1 MTKPDAK
8 HLCAERRAILSSCC
22 GLTGEVTLTDS
33 AVILLFAGMLGAG
46 DMLSLITTSVL
57 PLFNGLL
64 ILPMAWWVPR
74 AGRKTLILGACSL
87 AACAYF
93 MAGSAP
99 FFGSYAVPV
108 LISMILLFAMT
119 LSGFIAG
126 WFPMLDT
133 FLSGGRR
140 TLFFGRMRFFH
151 QLTAV
156 LFLFLVSAAIGK
168 TPPLWKL
175 QAVLYLGAFI
185 FMGRIFFIAAI
196 PDFPVEKHDDPS
208 WLKGLRTAAG
218 NRKLR
223 RFSVYQ
229 FVLNL
234 AVYGSVPL
242 ALLYLKN
249 ELKAPDN
256 VIVFISAAALSGML
270 LGYLLIPRIIRI
282 LGLKYTFI
290 ALHALYLPVNIG
302 LFFIEKGSFA
312 TYALM
317 ILLLMLSSFAIAA
330 TSIVCSAEMMALA
343 TPGNKTMAMAFSGAL
358 YYSGAGLSRLLAS
371 FALGSGLF
379 ASAQMSGGMAFGPYR
394 TLFLLYA
401 AGTVAAGF
409 FLFSI
414 PAVADASCPAAQPE
428 EKRA

>member
-1 MTKPDAK
+1 MTPVPDAK

-22 GLTGEVTLTDS
+22 GLTGEVTLTES
-33 AVILLFAGMLGAG
+33 AVIILFAGMLGAG

-64 ILPMAWWVPR
+64 IIPMAYWVPR
-74 AGRKTLILGACSL
+74 AGRKKLILGACSL

-93 MAGSAP
+93 MAGSSP
-99 FFGSYAVPV
+99 FFGPYAVPV
-108 LISMILLFAMT
+108 LISMILLFAMS

-133 FLSGGRR
+133 FLSGERR
-140 TLFFGRMRFFH
+140 TLFLGRMRFCH

-156 LFLFLVSAAIGK
+156 IFLFLVSSVIGK

-175 QAVLYLGAFI
+175 QTVLYIGAVIFI
-185 FMGRIFFIAAI
+185 GRIFFIAAI

-208 WLKGLRTAAG
+208 WFKGLRTAAG

-234 AVYGSVPL
+234 AVYGSAPL

-249 ELKAPDN
+249 ELHAPDN

-270 LGYLLIPRIIRI
+270 LGYLLTTRIIRV
-282 LGLKYTFI
+282 LGLKYTFLV
-290 ALHALYLPVNIG
+290 LHALYLPVNLG
-302 LFFIEKGSFA
+302 LFFIEKGSPA
-312 TYALM
+312 TYILM

-330 TSIVCSAEMMALA
+330 TSIVCSAEMMALS

-379 ASAQMSGGMAFGPYR
+379 ASAFGPYR

-401 AGTVAAGF
+401 AGTAVAAF
-409 FLFSI
+409 FLFNV
-414 PAVADASCPAAQPE
+414 PAVRTE
-428 EKRA
+428 ENRA